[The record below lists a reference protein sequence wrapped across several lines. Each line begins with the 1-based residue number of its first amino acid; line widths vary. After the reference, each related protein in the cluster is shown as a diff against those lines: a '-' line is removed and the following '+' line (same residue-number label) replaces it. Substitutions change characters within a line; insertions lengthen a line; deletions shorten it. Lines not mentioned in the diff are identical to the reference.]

1 MLRSSDAQML
11 RCSDAQ
17 RASPRGYSFI
27 DSAKKGSDSARSP
40 PERPDPRTASRS
52 EALPE
57 SRFGVP
63 LRRARLLFHVEGA
76 VLATH
81 EAQGRP

>member
-1 MLRSSDAQML
+1 ML

-27 DSAKKGSDSARSP
+27 DSAKTGCDKSRCP

-52 EALPE
+52 EALPATW
-57 SRFGVP
+57 FGVP